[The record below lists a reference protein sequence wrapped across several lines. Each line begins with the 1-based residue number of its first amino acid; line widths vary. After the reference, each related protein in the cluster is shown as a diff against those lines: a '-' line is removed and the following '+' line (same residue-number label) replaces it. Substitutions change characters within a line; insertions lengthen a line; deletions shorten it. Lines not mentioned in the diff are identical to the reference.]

1 MHGVVISQVFVSP
14 VMFLM
19 IGWSMALLFDLPAVI
34 SSSSVPH
41 IMNWAVKF
49 MGFLTTPMLSELSL
63 SSGRVKVLPWNHR
76 VCDFRLHGSS
86 LRGCIDHP
94 EILLPSHVS
103 THSSSVS
110 LISPPPPLPAPRP
123 PRHVIS
129 LLFQWGH
136 VQVLAPAAGFSG
148 DGGRWWR
155 GVRRGRRRVR
165 WGQCILTV
173 PGSGSQSHLLHGT
186 SWHSC
191 NQNIAFNFELT
202 PFFLPLWQDLL
213 E

>member
-1 MHGVVISQVFVSP
+1 MRSVVISQVFNSP

-94 EILLPSHVS
+94 EILLPGQVS
-103 THSSSVS
+103 AHSSSVS
-110 LISPPPPLPAPRP
+110 VRPPPTTACHIPFIPVRPRTGTRCCGGVQRQWRQVMTGGPALRETSQTRSVHLDFPR
-123 PRHVIS
+123 RWFS
-129 LLFQWGH
+129 ES
-136 VQVLAPAAGFSG
+136 PAA
-148 DGGRWWR
+148 RHK
-155 GVRRGRRRVR
+155 
-165 WGQCILTV
+165 LT
-173 PGSGSQSHLLHGT
+173 QL
-186 SWHSC
+186 
-191 NQNIAFNFELT
+191 
-202 PFFLPLWQDLL
+202 
-213 E
+213 